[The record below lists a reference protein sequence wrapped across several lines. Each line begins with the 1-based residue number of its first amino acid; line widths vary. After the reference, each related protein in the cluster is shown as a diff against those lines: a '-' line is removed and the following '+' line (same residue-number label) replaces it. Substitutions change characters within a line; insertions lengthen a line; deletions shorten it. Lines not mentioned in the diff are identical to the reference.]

1 MRYIGVDTP
10 ETVKPDTPVQCFGPR
25 ASAFNHRLVEGR
37 RVRLVFGVERRDV
50 YGRLLAYVYLGRRF
64 VNASLVRRGLARSLT
79 IPPNDRF
86 APLFRGLELRAARA
100 AVGSGAPVRPRLAW
114 TVVTDRT
121 FPPPA
126 SARAPLLRSPAAR
139 WATRPMRMRQSISQ
153 FETAFEQETSLERRR
168 REQLRRR
175 AANRSRARRIT
186 RVEQESKVRFSV
198 LAVCLTVTVVVVVVS
213 MFEALAFLMA

>member
-1 MRYIGVDTP
+1 M
-10 ETVKPDTPVQCFGPR
+10 
-25 ASAFNHRLVEGR
+25 
-37 RVRLVFGVERRDV
+37 
-50 YGRLLAYVYLGRRF
+50 
-64 VNASLVRRGLARSLT
+64 
-79 IPPNDRF
+79 
-86 APLFRGLELRAARA
+86 
-100 AVGSGAPVRPRLAW
+100 
-114 TVVTDRT
+114 
-121 FPPPA
+121 
-126 SARAPLLRSPAAR
+126 LRSPAAH

-186 RVEQESKVRFSV
+186 RSEQESKVRFSV